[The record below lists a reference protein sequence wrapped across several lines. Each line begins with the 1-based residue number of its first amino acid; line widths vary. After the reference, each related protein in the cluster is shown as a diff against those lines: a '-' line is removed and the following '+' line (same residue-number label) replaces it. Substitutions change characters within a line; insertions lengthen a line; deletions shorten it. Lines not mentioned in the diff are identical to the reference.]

1 MPVIRRLG
9 RELLAPMFVS
19 GGLDSLRRPEP
30 KAARAAIITTP
41 LADTFGL
48 PDDPVMFVRLNG
60 AVQVVAGTMLAM
72 NRWPR
77 LAALALAGSLV
88 PTTLAGHRFWAE
100 TDPSGRAA
108 QRTQFLKNAAMLGGL
123 LVVVSERNRP
133 RHEHHL
139 LHAAG

>member
-1 MPVIRRLG
+1 MPLIRRLG

-19 GGLDSLRRPEP
+19 GGIDAIRNAKE
-30 KAARAAIITTP
+30 KAARAATITTP
-41 LADTFGL
+41 LAETFGL
-48 PDDPVMFVRLNG
+48 PDDPVLFVRVNG

-77 LAALALAGSLV
+77 LAALALAGSLI

-100 TDPSGRAA
+100 PEPSGRAA

-133 RHEHHL
+133 RRHL
-139 LHAAG
+139 LPHGS

>member
-1 MPVIRRLG
+1 MPLIRRLG

-19 GGLDSLRRPEP
+19 GGLDSLRNPEP
-30 KAARAAIITTP
+30 KRERAEHVTKP
-41 LADTFGL
+41 LADAFGL
-48 PDDPVMFVRLNG
+48 PDDPVMFVRFNG

-72 NRWPR
+72 NRLPR
-77 LAALALAGSLV
+77 LAALALAGSLI

-123 LVVVSERNRP
+123 LVVVSERSRP
-133 RHEHHL
+133 RKD
-139 LHAAG
+139 HALS